1 MTVKNPVVL
10 DVRPLPAREKHPTIF
25 RTFDALTPGEAMV
38 LVNDHDP
45 KPLYYQFAAE
55 RAGQFGW
62 EYQAQ
67 GPEVWRVE
75 IRRAAPAQSTPAAPE
90 ALGCCGHA
98 APSPEVHAHHCG
110 HGGRPTEVLR
120 EEHALILQALDALE
134 AKLGHVAAGE
144 APDPAYFA
152 NAVSF
157 LRTFADQCHHGKE
170 ENLLFKTMVDRG
182 FPQRGGPIAVMLS
195 EHEAGRGF
203 IHGMAEAAGRLGQDA
218 SAAAALT
225 ENGRGYIQL
234 LRAHIQKE
242 NNILFPMA
250 DNVLSPEDQAQLGQ
264 AFEHFEE
271 EETGDGVHEAMLKLL
286 GELKAGA
293 R

>member
-1 MTVKNPVVL
+1 MATKNPLVV
-10 DVRPLPAREKHPTIF
+10 DVRPLPAPQKHPTIF
-25 RTFDALTPGEAMV
+25 HTFDSLAPGEAML

-55 RAGQFGW
+55 RAGQFDW
-62 EYQAQ
+62 EYRKS
-67 GPEVWRVE
+67 GPEVWQVE
-75 IRRAAPAQSTPAAPE
+75 IRRAAPAQASQAAPE

-98 APSPEVHAHHCG
+98 GADVHSDAHHHG
-110 HGGRPTEVLR
+110 HGGQPTQVLR

-134 AKLGHVAAGE
+134 WKLAQVTAGE
-144 APDPAYFA
+144 APDPAYFQK
-152 NAVSF
+152 AVLF

-182 FPQRGGPIAVMLS
+182 FPLRGGPIAVMLS
-195 EHEAGRGF
+195 EHEAGRAF
-203 IHGMAEAAGRLGQDA
+203 IRGMAEAAARLGQDA
-218 SAAAALT
+218 GAAGQLV

-234 LRAHIQKE
+234 LRGHIEKE

-250 DNVLSPEDQAQLGQ
+250 DNVLSPEDQAHLGQ

-271 EETGDGVHEAMLKLL
+271 EETGAGVHEASLKLL
-286 GELKAGA
+286 EELRAAA